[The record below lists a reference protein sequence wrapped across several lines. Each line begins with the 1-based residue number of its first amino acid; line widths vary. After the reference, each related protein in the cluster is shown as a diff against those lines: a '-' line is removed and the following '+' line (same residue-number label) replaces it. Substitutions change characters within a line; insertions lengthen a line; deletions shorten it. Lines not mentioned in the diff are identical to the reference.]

1 MPQQTH
7 AKVVSQPGRDA
18 ATRTT
23 ADADVDQAIA
33 DAIDRAATEALVDE
47 TDDFLDEVD
56 ALLEENALEV
66 LQAYVQ
72 RGGQ

>member
-1 MPQQTH
+1 MPQRTH
-7 AKVVSQPGRDA
+7 AKVSQPGQDA
-18 ATRTT
+18 ATRTA
-23 ADADVDQAIA
+23 ADEDVDQAIA

>member
-1 MPQQTH
+1 MPQRTH
-7 AKVVSQPGRDA
+7 AKVASQPGQDA
-18 ATRTT
+18 ATRTA
-23 ADADVDQAIA
+23 ADEDVDQAIA

-66 LQAYVQ
+66 LRTYVQ